1 MRLVHSP
8 ALGPAALAL
17 LPLMLYGRFLLGDE
31 LYNAD
36 VFLAYRPAHAWLA
49 GGLRQGRIPL
59 WNPNLLGG
67 FPLAFS
73 EYGWFSPLNWVPLVL
88 LGGHSGFYLAVALYV
103 AMAGLS
109 AYLLAHAIGASRT
122 GAMLTGGV
130 YGLSPFVVG
139 GTPLLNQGAAY
150 WALPGGLL
158 LVHLALKGDRWAA
171 PLLGVVV
178 ALTLLGSHPQLAI
191 IALVPPALYAAG
203 ATVRRRQWSTLT
215 ALGIAGALGVAVSA
229 VRFLPTLPLVAAS
242 ERSAGLAFGASAIGS
257 VAPPNLLAG
266 LIFPSLQIP
275 RFVSPQ
281 WTAYVGALPLTL
293 CLVHPRRIWGTHP
306 WIVTLAL
313 SGLVFALGS
322 YTPVFWLVQRTP
334 LLTYFRE
341 PSRFLL
347 WTVLGIALLAGLALE
362 RATTLPKGRVN
373 WWPVA
378 AVLSLIASFVLVGFA
393 LHWLEDWALERL
405 YLNVVNQVRQRDYPA
420 GHYASLVRGTWLTL
434 VRSVNPLSPGL
445 LVPLASLFLSAWWW
459 VWGRHGRLAV
469 PAALICTLLPLL
481 AYDTLRLPA
490 VPREVVQE
498 TALPTLA
505 VVPAAVPPTR
515 PTGGSAVEPP
525 ARTLSWLPL
534 AADFE
539 LRAQLEGAGLD
550 ADVASYR
557 LLRRLLAPN
566 FGVLRGVPQL
576 DGYENLMTREQ
587 SLLTAALG
595 SERTGSTSDLA
606 LVRQRLP
613 ERRRI
618 AGERWGLATAAGV
631 GTVLSVER
639 LQPATWP
646 MAVRYDPGVV
656 RSGSSLSS
664 VNAFRV
670 SGPLPR
676 AYLTTDWRV
685 VASAEEAVRA
695 LVASEADGQPAT
707 VITRGAS
714 YEAPS
719 PRQGT
724 QRAEPAGFAPATI
737 WRYEERLVEL
747 EVSTRVESLLVLLDA
762 QAPGWTATV
771 TGAPAPVLTANVA
784 FRAVLVPAGNHLVRF
799 EYTPSNWQ
807 AGLTITSASTATL
820 LVWLAWVLANSG
832 SRFTR
837 GHAVKVRLALRPT
850 QLPCS
855 NPASRACAS
864 F

>member
-1 MRLVHSP
+1 MNRLLHLAHSS
-8 ALGPAALAL
+8 ALGPVALTL
-17 LPLMLYGRFLLGDE
+17 LPLLLFGRFLLGDE

-49 GGLRQGRIPL
+49 EGLRQGRIPL

-73 EYGWFSPLNWVPLVL
+73 EYGWFSPLNWVPLL
-88 LGGHSGFYLAVALYV
+88 LFGGHRGFYLAVALYV

-122 GAMLTGGV
+122 GAMLAGGV
-130 YGLSPFVVG
+130 YGLSPFATG

-158 LVHLALKGDRWAA
+158 LVHVALKGDRWAA

-178 ALTLLGSHPQLAI
+178 ALALLGSHPQLAI
-191 IALVPPALYAAG
+191 IALAPPALYAVG

-257 VAPPNLLAG
+257 VAPHNLLAG
-266 LIFPSLQIP
+266 LILPSLQIP

-293 CLVHPRRIWGTHP
+293 CLVRPQRIWGSHL
-306 WIVTLAL
+306 WIVALAL
-313 SGLVFALGS
+313 VGMVFALGS

-362 RATTLPKGRVN
+362 RAVVLPRRRWR

-378 AVLSLIASFVLVGFA
+378 AVFSLIASLVVISLA
-393 LHWLEDWALERL
+393 LRSIEDWALERL
-405 YLNVVNQVRQRDYPA
+405 YLNVVSQVRQRDYPA
-420 GHYASLVRGTWLTL
+420 EHYAALVRGTWLTL

-445 LVPLASLFLSAWWW
+445 LVPLVSLLATAWWW
-459 VWGRHGRLAV
+459 VWGRHGRRAL
-469 PAALICTLLPLL
+469 PAALVCTLLPLL
-481 AYDTLRLPA
+481 VYDALRLPA
-490 VPREVVQE
+490 VPQ
-498 TALPTLA
+498 A
-505 VVPAAVPPTR
+505 VVRETSPPALAASAPVGATR
-515 PTGGSAVEPP
+515 GDTVEPP

-539 LRAQLEGAGLD
+539 QRVQLEGAGLD
-550 ADVASYR
+550 ANIASYR
-557 LLRRLLAPN
+557 LLKRLLAPN
-566 FGVLRGVPQL
+566 FGVQLGIPQL

-595 SERTGSTSDLA
+595 SERTGSASDLA
-606 LVRQRLP
+606 LAPQRLT
-613 ERRRI
+613 ERRRL
-618 AGERWGLATAAGV
+618 AGERWGLAAAAGV

-656 RSGSSLSS
+656 RAGSSLASI
-664 VNAFRV
+664 NAFRR
-670 SGPLPR
+670 SRPLPR
-676 AYLTTDWRV
+676 AYLTTDWSV

-695 LVASEADGQPAT
+695 LSREELDGQPAT
-707 VITRGAS
+707 IITWDPAI
-714 YEAPS
+714 EAPL
-719 PRQGT
+719 PGPGPL
-724 QRAEPAGFAPATI
+724 RAGLEGFAPATI
-737 WRYEERLVEL
+737 RRYEERLVEL
-747 EVSTRVESLLVLLDA
+747 EVSAVVESLLVLLDA
-762 QAPGWTATV
+762 HTPGWTATV
-771 TGAPAPVLTANVA
+771 TGASSPVLTANVA
-784 FRAVLVPAGNHLVRF
+784 FRAVVVPAGDHLVRF
-799 EYTPSNWQ
+799 EYTPPNWH
-807 AGLTITSASTATL
+807 AGLAITAASTAAL
-820 LVWLAWVLANSG
+820 LAWLTWVLADYR

-837 GHAVKVRLALRPT
+837 GHAAKVRLDLR
-850 QLPCS
+850 
-855 NPASRACAS
+855 
-864 F
+864 